1 MESKWPGKRIQ
12 ADLPFMA
19 HMLYNHCEGGL
30 KAGNK
35 LNDLAAPPSR
45 AVSQDHRATPSTRT
59 WLRTAVRC
67 RTRPSQNRITVPW
80 PPAECRRHRLQSSP
94 AATALHSI
102 PLRDPVPERSHRPWT
117 S

>member
-19 HMLYNHCEGGL
+19 RMLYNHCGGGF

-35 LNDLAAPPSR
+35 LSDLAVA
-45 AVSQDHRATPSTRT
+45 PSTAFSRDHGTAPLTCT

-67 RTRPSQNRITVPW
+67 WTQPPQNRITVPW
-80 PPAECRRHRLQSSP
+80 LPAECRRHRLHSSP
-94 AATALHSI
+94 TATALHGI
-102 PLRDPVPERSHRPWT
+102 PLRDPVPERSHKPWT

>member
-1 MESKWPGKRIQ
+1 MESNWPGKRIQ

-19 HMLYNHCEGGL
+19 HMLYNHCKGGF

-35 LNDLAAPPSR
+35 LNDLAMPSSTAFSR
-45 AVSQDHRATPSTRT
+45 DHGTAQSTRT

-67 RTRPSQNRITVPW
+67 CTRPSQNRITVPW
-80 PPAECRRHRLQSSP
+80 PPAECRRHRLHSSS
-94 AATALHSI
+94 AASALHSI
-102 PLRDPVPERSHRPWT
+102 PLPDPVPERSHRPWT

>member
-12 ADLPFMA
+12 AGLPFMA
-19 HMLYNHCEGGL
+19 HMLCNHYEVGF

-45 AVSQDHRATPSTRT
+45 ASSREHGAAPSTRT
-59 WLRTAVRC
+59 WLRTALRYNAW
-67 RTRPSQNRITVPW
+67 PSLNRITVPW
-80 PPAECRRHRLQSSP
+80 PPAECRRHRPLSSP
-94 AATALHSI
+94 AATALPSI
-102 PLRDPVPERSHRPWT
+102 PLRDPVPERSHTPWT

>member
-19 HMLYNHCEGGL
+19 YTLYNHCEGGF

-35 LNDLAAPPSR
+35 LNDLAAPSR
-45 AVSQDHRATPSTRT
+45 AFSRDHGTTPSART
-59 WLRTAVRC
+59 SLRTGVRC
-67 RTRPSQNRITVPW
+67 CTRPSRNRITVPW
-80 PPAECRRHRLQSSP
+80 LPAECRRDRVHSSS

-102 PLRDPVPERSHRPWT
+102 PLRDPIPEGSHRPWT

>member
-12 ADLPFMA
+12 AGLPFMA
-19 HMLYNHCEGGL
+19 NMLYNHYEVGF
-30 KAGNK
+30 KASNK
-35 LNDLAAPPSR
+35 LNDLAAPPSGAFSR
-45 AVSQDHRATPSTRT
+45 DHGAAPSTRT

-67 RTRPSQNRITVPW
+67 YARPALNRITVPW
-80 PPAECRRHRLQSSP
+80 PPAECRGHRLQSSP

-102 PLRDPVPERSHRPWT
+102 PLGDPLPERSHRPWT